1 MTTEAVLG
9 NFFAAYQ
16 NKAWNPSTVNCCLYL
31 AAWAIWI
38 GHCDPARHLRGFVC
52 TEQDYM
58 DLIES
63 RGGLVPIV
71 SECVEVIGGIPATF
85 PLCGDVAVIGS
96 EKNIHRQWGAIFDG
110 NRWIIRTRDGLSP
123 MSARPLAI
131 WKI

>member
-38 GHCDPARHLRGFVC
+38 GHYDPARHLRGFVC
-52 TEQDYM
+52 TEKDYL

-63 RGGLVPIV
+63 RGGLVPII
-71 SECVEVIGGIPATF
+71 SECVEIIHGIPVAI
-85 PLCGDVAVIGS
+85 PSCGDVAVIGS
-96 EKNIHRQWGAIFDG
+96 ETNIHRQWGAIFDG
-110 NRWIIRTRDGLSP
+110 NRWIIRTREGLSP
-123 MSARPLAI
+123 MSARPLAM